1 MSSLRMLAGTC
12 AAVIILVNVY
22 ILSTVTDPHSKVSPM
37 YLERYIEQFGRDPPK
52 NYNRWVAFALAKGC
66 HTDPRNYKQIYTDLD
81 PWIQKGTID
90 PAAVNALENKA
101 VTMTIKFFFGR
112 FYGSPISTLLNP
124 GRSIFSG
131 SKNFKF
137 VINTFDEPLHIPAD
151 SNTNSRTTNPVYHN
165 QNEVFEHSSCLREHY
180 DSVIYSNDTM
190 DGYDAISGNKT
201 LREQHGYFM
210 HPDSFVTQNR
220 GGPDEAAPIF
230 SQSKLSCFR
239 DVLMPMMYHMEIANN
254 RVTDTIPWEKKLNV
268 LFWRGS
274 TTGGSY
280 RSNAP
285 WERYPR
291 TRLMD
296 WGLEYE
302 RRHPG
307 STFDAGKGFTPPR
320 PDGLSV
326 DVGFNMM
333 QQYDHTVMK
342 KIGDKYG
349 FKKGVKFSN
358 TKRFKYLLVLDGN
371 TWPSRLQQY
380 LQTNSVVLYNGIFT
394 DYYNWKLI
402 PMVHYVP
409 FRLDYSD
416 LEEKLDWLMKN
427 DDKAREIAQN
437 AKKLMERV
445 SRPEEQQ
452 CYTTLL
458 MLEYSSLYG
467 A

>member
-1 MSSLRMLAGTC
+1 MSSLRMIAGAC
-12 AAVIILVNVY
+12 VVGIILVNVLM
-22 ILSTVTDPHSKVSPM
+22 LSSATKRHTPVSPM
-37 YLERYIEQFGRDPPK
+37 YRQKYIDQFGRNPPQ
-52 NYNRWVAFALAKGC
+52 NYNRWVAFALANGC
-66 HTDPRNYKQIYTDLD
+66 PTDPRNYRQIYSDLD

-90 PAAVNALENKA
+90 PATVEALRNKD
-101 VTMTIKFFFGR
+101 TKTINFFYGR
-112 FYGSPISTLLNP
+112 FYGRYSGLLNP
-124 GRSIFSG
+124 GRSIFTG
-131 SKNFKF
+131 SENFKF
-137 VINTFDEPLHIPAD
+137 VINTFDEPRHVPAD
-151 SNTNSRTTNPVYHN
+151 SNTSTNRPPVYNSPTDVFVHN
-165 QNEVFEHSSCLREHY
+165 SCFRERY
-180 DSVIYSNDTM
+180 DSVIYSNDTH
-190 DGYDAISGNKT
+190 DGFDAVSGNKT
-201 LREQHGYFM
+201 LREQHGYFI

-220 GGPDEAAPIF
+220 GSFDEAAPIF

-239 DVLMPMMYHMEIANN
+239 DVLMPMMYHMEIAKN

-307 STFDAGKGFTPPR
+307 STFDAGKEFTPPR

-333 QQYDHTVMK
+333 QQYDDTVKK